1 MFILLYLLR
10 WQNGKNAISE
20 LDWDKESTSAE
31 NLVNYTFFSGRVHHV
46 ACFKFSKSSILEAL

>member
-46 ACFKFSKSSILEAL
+46 ACF